1 MGTTTK
7 RRESAYDDVSAT
19 TNKQKN
25 KSYHKLTQAQKVQGI
40 VQDATSSTSKKRRK
54 QTKDRR
60 ENEKRTMMQNTTA
73 LPSTIQIGDSMQE
86 SGNYRNRSNSVKS
99 NSTSTS
105 SKSHH
110 CTVSTFTQSHEK
122 SSGTQIERTMKTME
136 ENYRRM
142 EASYKAQ
149 IEQLQEQIKMMETS
163 KKITTRKVA
172 PAVSQQFQGYVKHIA
187 KNHIYPRVKFIMN
200 ERTLDNW
207 KPKNSIGYAFLSKF
221 HEGTRQQQG
230 YNDAENWSDEQ
241 IWENSKNI
249 VYDMIRQKRGS
260 VQTEIKKGFKG
271 AYRLTFQ
278 QKNYHN

>member
-40 VQDATSSTSKKRRK
+40 VQDATSSTNKKRRK

-60 ENEKRTMMQNTTA
+60 ENEKRTMMQNTA

-86 SGNYRNRSNSVKS
+86 SCNYRNRSNSVKS